1 MGFLRL
7 LVLTLLAAAIAAGP
21 ARAHYAVEEAP
32 LKDWAVGILAADW
45 RDSEGTP
52 IDAFENARRALA
64 EAFAQAGFNPDNITH
79 LSLRPR
85 DLGGFSLSSREVFAA
100 FEAQARSAQAGCLY
114 YFTSHGMPE
123 GMVIGREGFLSPEQL
138 NELINQWCGE
148 RPTVVIVSAC
158 YSGVFAPALQAA
170 NRLVITAA
178 RPDRSSFGC
187 STSAQYP
194 YFDGC
199 ILESLGFADDFVHL
213 ANLARRCVAGRE
225 LRERLWPPSEPQAVI
240 GADVERFFIFLDF
253 ERPPLI
259 EE

>member
-1 MGFLRL
+1 MGFFRL
-7 LVLTLLAAAIAAGP
+7 LILVFLGIACTAGT
-21 ARAHYAVEEAP
+21 ARAQYNVEDAP
-32 LKDWAVGILAADW
+32 LRDWAVGILAADW

-64 EAFAQAGFNPDNITH
+64 DAFASAGFSADNITH

-85 DLGGFSLSSREVFAA
+85 ELGGFSLSSGEVFAA
-100 FEAQARSAQAGCLY
+100 FEAQAQSAQAGCLY
-114 YFTSHGMPE
+114 YFTSHGIPE

-138 NELINQWCGE
+138 NSLISQWCGE

-158 YSGVFAPALQAA
+158 FSGVFAPALQAA

-187 STSAQYP
+187 STTAQYP

-199 ILESLGFADDFVHL
+199 VLESLPYADDFVHL
-213 ANLARRCVAGRE
+213 ANLTRRCVSGRE
-225 LRERLWPPSEPQAVI
+225 VREQLWPPSEPQAVI

-253 ERPPLI
+253 ERAPLA
-259 EE
+259 ED

>member
-1 MGFLRL
+1 
-7 LVLTLLAAAIAAGP
+7 
-21 ARAHYAVEEAP
+21 
-32 LKDWAVGILAADW
+32 
-45 RDSEGTP
+45 
-52 IDAFENARRALA
+52 
-64 EAFAQAGFNPDNITH
+64 
-79 LSLRPR
+79 
-85 DLGGFSLSSREVFAA
+85 
-100 FEAQARSAQAGCLY
+100 
-114 YFTSHGMPE
+114 MPE